1 MKIKCEELVKRNND
15 LEAISIKKQIS
26 DSSDINFILE
36 YQKLDIEHK
45 KIQSQLEKEII
56 NKNKE

>member
-1 MKIKCEELVKRNND
+1 MKRNND
-15 LEAISIKKQIS
+15 LEAISINKQIS
-26 DSSDINFILE
+26 GSSDLNCILE
-36 YQKLDIEHK
+36 YQKLEIEHK

>member
-1 MKIKCEELVKRNND
+1 MKRNND

-56 NKNKE
+56 NKNKDKHFKKNYF